1 MSTELEQ
8 RLRRLAADVDLDQG
22 RAEQRARQA
31 RHARRRVL
39 VGSAAAAVVAVVT
52 VTGVALLARSA
63 GDGDGDGDDDLVAGP
78 EPEAQTTSAAVG
90 GVEIELT
97 APSEAVAGTRLWF
110 DVVVRNAGDATV
122 YWDAGGC
129 SIPVHGSVGPS
140 SSPVPDEREPGEE
153 EEAEP
158 RWDGDVGGLGAW
170 LAEHNALSNAQY
182 QQAADMTGRRL
193 IACTSDVRPEP
204 LEPGGELRH
213 RGSVELR
220 VPPGELPDG
229 GRYELVLAFR
239 PYPDANVIGD
249 VVPVEVRA
257 PLTVTDDPRRTSDG
271 AAAAIDAFAADPRL
285 ASWIASTPVADRP
298 DLVQDF
304 GTELSWWRGA
314 WELWVD
320 AHWDDHRPLRMRYDP
335 ARGEVVDVRTVSMN
349 QAPED
354 EPGRSTIPDEEPD
367 EIL

>member
-22 RAEQRARQA
+22 RVEQRARQA
-31 RHARRRVL
+31 RLARRRVL

-78 EPEAQTTSAAVG
+78 EPEAQTTSAMVG
-90 GVEIELT
+90 SIEIELT
-97 APSEAVAGTRLWF
+97 APSEAEAGSRLWF
-110 DVVVRNAGDATV
+110 DVVVRNAGDAAV
-122 YWDAGGC
+122 YWNAGGC
-129 SIPVHGSVGPS
+129 TIPVQAAVGLS
-140 SSPVPDEREPGEE
+140 STVGTGEQGPD
-153 EEAEP
+153 AEDP
-158 RWDGDVGGLGAW
+158 RWDGDAGTLGSW
-170 LAEHNALSNAQY
+170 LADHNVLSTTQGHQPAT
-182 QQAADMTGRRL
+182 MTGRRQ
-193 IACTSDVRPEP
+193 IACTSDLRPEP

-220 VPPGELPDG
+220 VPPGDLPGG
-229 GRYELVLAFR
+229 GRYELVAGFR
-239 PYPDANVIGD
+239 AYPDDAVVGD
-249 VVPVEVRA
+249 RASLVEVRA
-257 PLTVTDDPRRTSDG
+257 ALTVADDPRRTAGSSDE
-271 AAAAIDAFAADPRL
+271 AVDAFAADPRL
-285 ASWIASTPVADRP
+285 ADWIASTEVAGRP

-314 WELWVD
+314 WELRVD
-320 AHWDDHRPLRMRYDP
+320 AYWDDHRPLRMRYDP
-335 ARGEVVDVRTVSMN
+335 ASGEVVDVRTVSMN